1 MKKSFL
7 SSVILTAV
15 IGLSTSAF
23 ASTQVT
29 AKAEKNPVK
38 VETKSAASNHKK
50 VAQKPVAKVNL
61 KKADTKVATKT
72 THTMEKKDKKVVA
85 KPAHSMEKKAK

>member
-7 SSVILTAV
+7 SSVILSAV

-29 AKAEKNPVK
+29 TKAEKNPVK
-38 VETKSAASNHKK
+38 VEAKLVNHKK
-50 VAQKPVAKVNL
+50 VAQKSTAKVNL
-61 KKADTKVATKT
+61 KKSDMKA
-72 THTMEKKDKKVVA
+72 KKVVS
-85 KPAHSMEKKAK
+85 KPAHSMEKKTK